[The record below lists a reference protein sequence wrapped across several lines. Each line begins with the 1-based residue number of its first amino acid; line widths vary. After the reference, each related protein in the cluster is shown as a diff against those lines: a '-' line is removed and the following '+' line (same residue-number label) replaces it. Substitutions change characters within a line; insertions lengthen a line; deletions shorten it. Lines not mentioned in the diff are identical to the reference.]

1 MRIRRSQHDVRIETM
16 PLIDVVFL
24 LLTFF
29 IYAVA
34 VMDRVDALPM
44 ETAPLRGAG
53 RAEVPPAATIS
64 VDAGGDVFLDREPL
78 ALDELVPRL
87 QERLEAE
94 PDTVVYVAAAREGD
108 RDRLPDFLELY
119 GRLAE
124 AGIPVSLVSLGGGGT
139 ATGGGARAGDGDPG
153 PGPGGG

>member
-1 MRIRRSQHDVRIETM
+1 M

-44 ETAPLRGAG
+44 ETATLPGAG
-53 RAEVPPAATIS
+53 RTEVPPAATIS
-64 VDAGGDVFLDREPL
+64 VDASGAVFLDREVVAMEDLIPEL
-78 ALDELVPRL
+78 RQRLD
-87 QERLEAE
+87 AE
-94 PDTVVYVAAAREGD
+94 PDTVVYIAAARDGV

-124 AGIPVSLVSLGGGGT
+124 AGIPVSLVSLGG
-139 ATGGGARAGDGDPG
+139 AEGGAGDANG
-153 PGPGGG
+153 PR

>member
-1 MRIRRSQHDVRIETM
+1 M

-44 ETAPLRGAG
+44 ETAALPGAG
-53 RAEVPPAATIS
+53 RTEVPPAATIS
-64 VDAGGDVFLDREPL
+64 VDAAGAVFLDREAVAMEDLIPQL
-78 ALDELVPRL
+78 R
-87 QERLEAE
+87 ERLDTQ
-94 PDTVVYVAAAREGD
+94 PDTVVYIAAARDGD

-124 AGIPVSLVSLGGGGT
+124 AGIPVSLVSLGGQT
-139 ATGGGARAGDGDPG
+139 DGGGDAP
-153 PGPGGG
+153 

>member
-1 MRIRRSQHDVRIETM
+1 VPSSSTSTLRLRRSGHEVRIETM

-44 ETAPLRGAG
+44 QTAAVPGAG
-53 RAEVPPAATIS
+53 RSEVPPAATIS
-64 VDAGGDVFLDREPL
+64 LDAGGGVFLDRTPI
-78 ALDELVPRL
+78 AVDELIEELGRRL
-87 QERLEAE
+87 REQPE
-94 PDTVVYVAAAREGD
+94 TVVYLAAARDGD
-108 RDRLPDFLELY
+108 RDRLPRFLELY

-124 AGIPVSLVSLGGGGT
+124 AGIPVSLVSLEG
-139 ATGGGARAGDGDPG
+139 AGGAAGS
-153 PGPGGG
+153 GGSGG